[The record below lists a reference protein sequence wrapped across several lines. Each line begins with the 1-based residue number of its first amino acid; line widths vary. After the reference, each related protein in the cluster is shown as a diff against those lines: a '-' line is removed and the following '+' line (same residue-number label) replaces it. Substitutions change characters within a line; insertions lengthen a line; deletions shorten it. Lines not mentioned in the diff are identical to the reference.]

1 MATVTQTVRQRA
13 NGPSAPAPLTDSTG
27 CLTSIPVTIR
37 GRLIKR
43 VPTAKP
49 KFNVADIRSAIP
61 DHCFE
66 HSLITSFGYVA
77 YDFAIIAT
85 LFYLATHIENV
96 VTADRFGSVG
106 CFVVRHALWLAYWFC
121 QGCVMTGVWVLGHE
135 CGHGGFAKSSI
146 VNDVTGWV
154 LHSLLLVPYFSWQ
167 ISHRKHHG
175 NTGSLEHDEVFV
187 PRIAGEN
194 EPEDTFLDL
203 EDKPLIVQAALSVY
217 RFIRIAVMLSIGW
230 PIYLLTNATGN
241 PTYSKNEW
249 VNHFMPSSPIYADI
263 RNGSKLVLLSDFGL
277 VLMLGLLSYVAS
289 CVGWANVAY
298 YYLIPYTVT
307 NSFLVLITFLQ
318 HTDHALPHFDARQ
331 WDWLRGALLTIDRDY
346 GFLNHVFHRISDTH
360 VVHHLFSYMPFY
372 NAAEATEAVKP
383 LLGEYY
389 LFDSTPIATAVWRA
403 YGECH
408 KVKPDKQTPGIFWF

>member
-1 MATVTQTVRQRA
+1 MVSVTQTTLRQRGA
-13 NGPSAPAPLTDSTG
+13 VDAPAPLVDSTG
-27 CLTSIPVTIR
+27 CLSTVPITIH

-49 KFNVADIRSAIP
+49 KFSLADIRRAIP
-61 DHCFE
+61 AHCFE

-77 YDFAIIAT
+77 YDFAIIAA
-85 LFYLATHIENV
+85 LFYLATQIETV
-96 VTADRFGSVG
+96 VTAARFGAVG
-106 CFVVRHALWLAYWFC
+106 AFVIQHALWVAYWFC

-135 CGHGGFAKSSI
+135 CGHGGFAKSSL

-187 PRIAGEN
+187 PQIAGAN
-194 EPEDTFLDL
+194 EPADTFMDL
-203 EDKPLIVQAALSVY
+203 EDKPLVVQCALSVY
-217 RFIRIAVMLSIGW
+217 RFVRIAIMLSIGW

-241 PTYSKNEW
+241 QTYSKNEW

-263 RNGSKLVLLSDFGL
+263 RNGSMLVLLSDLGM
-277 VLMLGLLSYVAS
+277 VLTLALLSYVAS
-289 CVGWANVAY
+289 FVGWANVTY
-298 YYLIPYTVT
+298 YYLIPYTIT

-318 HTDHALPHFDARQ
+318 HTDHALPHLDARQ

-346 GFLNHVFHRISDTH
+346 GLLNHVFHRITDTH

-383 LLGEYY
+383 LLGDYY
-389 LFDSTPIATAVWRA
+389 VFDSTPWTTAVWRA

-408 KVKPDKQTPGIFWF
+408 KVKADKVTPGIFWF

>member
-1 MATVTQTVRQRA
+1 MTQTTVRQRTA
-13 NGPSAPAPLTDSTG
+13 APVQPTPLVDQTG
-27 CLTSIPVTIR
+27 CLTSVPVTVH

-49 KFNVADIRSAIP
+49 KFTVADIRRAIP
-61 DHCFE
+61 AHCFQ

-77 YDFAIIAT
+77 YDFAIIAA
-85 LFYLATHIENV
+85 LFYLATHIETV
-96 VTADRFGSVG
+96 ITADRFGRIGS
-106 CFVVRHALWLAYWFC
+106 FVIQHTLWMLYWFC

-135 CGHGGFAKSSI
+135 CGHGGFAASSV

-187 PRIAGEN
+187 PAIAGEN
-194 EPEDTFLDL
+194 EPQDTFFDL

-217 RFIRIAVMLSIGW
+217 RLIRIGIMLSIGW

-241 PTYSKNEW
+241 TTYDKNAW

-263 RNGSKLVLLSDFGL
+263 RNGSKLVLLSDLGIVL
-277 VLMLGLLSYVAS
+277 VMCLLSYVAS
-289 CVGWANVAY
+289 IVGWSSVVY
-298 YYLIPYTVT
+298 YYLIPYTIT

-331 WDWLRGALLTIDRDY
+331 WDWLRGALLTVDRDY
-346 GFLNHVFHRISDTH
+346 GFLNHVFHRITDTH

-372 NAAEATEAVKP
+372 HAAEATEAAKP

-389 LFDSTPIATAVWRA
+389 LFDSTPITTAVWRA

-408 KVKPDKQTPGIFWF
+408 KVRQDKVTPGIFWF